1 MMNTHAAHTVIKA
14 LEHIELLSQTPEGLD
29 ELNSSRLG
37 LCSTVVQ
44 VLCAQHSAASD
55 SELHEYESAYDLWKE
70 THLGL
75 FEEWPEFSGQLFY
88 PIRVASFK
96 HPRDDHEFLDTAFEQ
111 FNSSG
116 IMFGINDYGMAR
128 LRLTAYLREC
138 YEKMVAV

>member
-1 MMNTHAAHTVIKA
+1 MMNTHAARAVIEV
-14 LEHIELLSQTPEGLD
+14 LEHIELLAQTPEGLH

-37 LCSTVVQ
+37 LCTTVA
-44 VLCAQHSAASD
+44 LLMGTQHPD
-55 SELHEYESAYDLWKE
+55 DTEAYDLWKE

-75 FEEWPEFSGQLFY
+75 FSEWPEFSDQPYY

-96 HPRDDHEFLDTAFEQ
+96 HPKDEHEFLDTAFEQ
-111 FNSSG
+111 FNSSE

-138 YEKMVAV
+138 YENMATV